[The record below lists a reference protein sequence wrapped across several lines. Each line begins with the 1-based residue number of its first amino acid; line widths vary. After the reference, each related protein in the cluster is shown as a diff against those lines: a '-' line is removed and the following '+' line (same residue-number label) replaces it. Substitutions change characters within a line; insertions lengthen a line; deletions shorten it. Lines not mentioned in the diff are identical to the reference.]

1 MVNNNLFGIKEFCSQ
16 PNVKLNNGTKE
27 NITFKFCSSHTII
40 FWSVIFVI
48 LIMEKSSNNIV
59 PRIGLGTYNMNS
71 EEAEEMTY
79 AAIDYGYR
87 HIDTAAVYRNE
98 DGVGRA
104 LKRIFTDTDLERSD
118 ITITTKLWPGGL
130 VEVDRVKNNEGTI
143 KSLEKSLRNLDLEYV
158 DLYLIHSPHAK
169 GKRIEQWETLLSQQ
183 EMGKIKNIGVSNW
196 GINHLEELNDKGY
209 PLPAA
214 NQIELHPWS
223 QKPELVAYLQENNID
238 IIAYSSLVPLSTWR
252 HKDGENSLKTD
263 QMYKDSE
270 DADSPFKKL
279 AIKYNVSEAQILLK
293 WALQLGYAILP
304 KSVQIDRMK
313 DNFDLT
319 FTIDEGDMQLIET
332 LDRGGSVTWEYGDPL
347 AVK

>member
-1 MVNNNLFGIKEFCSQ
+1 MKMN
-16 PNVKLNNGTKE
+16 T
-27 NITFKFCSSHTII
+27 
-40 FWSVIFVI
+40 
-48 LIMEKSSNNIV
+48 NNIV

-71 EEAEEMTY
+71 QEAEDMTY
-79 AAIDYGYR
+79 AAIEYGYR

-98 DGVGRA
+98 DGVGAA
-104 LKRIFTDTDLERSD
+104 LRKIFADTDLKRSD

-130 VEVDRVKNNEGTI
+130 VKVDRVKNKEGTI
-143 KSLEKSLRNLDLEYV
+143 KSLDKSLRNLDLDFV

-169 GKRIEQWETLLSQQ
+169 NKRLEQWETLLSQQ
-183 EMGKIKNIGVSNW
+183 EQNKVKNIGVSNW
-196 GINHLEELNDKGY
+196 GINHIEELNDKGY

-223 QKPELVAYLQENNID
+223 QKPELVSYLKEKGID

-263 QMYKDSE
+263 EMYKDSE
-270 DADSPFKKL
+270 DSESSFKKL
-279 AIKYNVSEAQILLK
+279 ASQYEVTEAQVLLK

-304 KSVQIDRMK
+304 KSIQIDRMK
-313 DNFDLT
+313 NNFDLN
-319 FTIDEGDMQLIET
+319 FTISESDMQLIDQ